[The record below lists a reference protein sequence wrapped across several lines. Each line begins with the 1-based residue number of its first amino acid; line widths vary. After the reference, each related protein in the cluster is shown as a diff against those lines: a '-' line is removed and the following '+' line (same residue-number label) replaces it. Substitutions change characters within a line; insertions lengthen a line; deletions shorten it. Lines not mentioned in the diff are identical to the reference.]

1 MTNHPG
7 RDGRHTAWPLA
18 RPRPPLR
25 VVASLTALAL
35 TAAALAGILIRPTL
49 DLPNAVAEDSVFVEP
64 AQPFLWLLTAAA
76 ATLATLTQ
84 STRRGVLLALWLAVV
99 AAAAA
104 LRELDLHVLLNPDN
118 ARLINIHPDNAV
130 RFRIDWWLEDGP
142 AAARIIWAI
151 IFTAAAALAVLP
163 FALARYPWPKAILKR
178 RPFAVLTATGLALMI
193 LAWLLDDILARIP
206 GAGTAAI
213 RHAEEI
219 TELIAPLLV
228 LTAAAILATRPNTA
242 DSRHP

>member
-7 RDGRHTAWPLA
+7 RGNA
-18 RPRPPLR
+18 RNPWSLRPARRPLR
-25 VVASLTALAL
+25 ASAGITALAL

-64 AQPFLWLLTAAA
+64 AQPILWLLTAAA

-84 STRRGVLLALWLAVV
+84 STRRGVLLALWLAVI

-142 AAARIIWAI
+142 TNARIAWAI
-151 IFTAAAALAVLP
+151 IFTAAASLAVLP
-163 FALARYPWPKAILKR
+163 FALARYPWPRKLLR
-178 RPFAVLTATGLALMI
+178 RDPFATLTAAGLALMI
-193 LAWLLDDILARIP
+193 LAWLFDDILARIP
-206 GAGTAAI
+206 GASTTLI

-219 TELIAPLLV
+219 TELIAPLLI
-228 LTAAAILATRPNTA
+228 LAAATLLATRPNTA
-242 DSRHP
+242 NNTHT